1 MRMQAVEVRIM
12 DTIAQAMEQGNAR
25 LAAQVEAQY
34 NAFQR
39 EARGELAK
47 CLAGGYLLDNAG
59 RVLWQ
64 VY

>member
-1 MRMQAVEVRIM
+1 M
-12 DTIAQAMEQGNAR
+12 DTITQAMEQGNAR

-39 EARGELAK
+39 EVCGALAK
-47 CLAGGYLLDNAG
+47 HLAGGYLLDNAG
-59 RVLWQ
+59 RVIRQ